1 MDIIIVL
8 DKSGS
13 MESMG
18 PEPVQSIN
26 SFIKTQQD
34 NKNCG
39 KLSFYTFNDT
49 VTKVYDNLDIMSI
62 TPFTTYSPYGTT
74 ALYDCIYQVVS
85 EKMETE
91 RKTNVA
97 LIIVTDGSDNSS
109 KKHCSKEINVLLK
122 KQESEYKWN
131 ITYLFSNIESLQ
143 EGGKMGIRR
152 AGMSH
157 FDQKT
162 PGSLN
167 DVMHNISER
176 LSQFNL

>member
-18 PEPVQSIN
+18 PEPVQAIN
-26 SFIKTQQD
+26 SFIKSQQD
-34 NKNCG
+34 NKNYG

-49 VTKVYDNLDIMSI
+49 VTKVYDNLDIMTI
-62 TPFTTYSPYGTT
+62 VPFTSYSPYGTT

-91 RKTNVA
+91 RKHNVA

-109 KKHCSKEINVLLK
+109 KRYGSQDINFLLK

-131 ITYLFSNIESLQ
+131 ITYLFSNIESLR
-143 EGGKMGIRR
+143 EGSKLGIQR

-162 PGSLN
+162 PGSLH
-167 DVMHNISER
+167 DVMHNISAR
-176 LSQFNL
+176 LSQFNI

>member
-18 PEPVQSIN
+18 LEPVQAIN

-34 NKNCG
+34 NKNYG

-62 TPFTTYSPYGTT
+62 TPFTSYSPYGTT
-74 ALYDCIYQVVS
+74 ALYDCISQVIS

-97 LIIVTDGSDNSS
+97 LIIVTDGGDNSS
-109 KKHCSKEINVLLK
+109 KSCTSQHINFLLK
-122 KQESEYKWN
+122 KQETEYNWK

-143 EGGKMGIRR
+143 EGGKLVIRR

-157 FDQKT
+157 FDQRT

-167 DVMHNISER
+167 NVMNSISQQ
-176 LSQFNL
+176 LSQFNI